1 MIFSLYLINFG
12 YVIIVLNL
20 ILYSISFFRTGK
32 VNGYFMLYLY
42 FAFFMNLLMGF
53 LRLLHHS
60 NLIVMNLFFI
70 GDLIIV
76 GLFYVSIL
84 KRKKQKT
91 VIKSC
96 IVLTLFALLIQLVMD
111 PSQLFKFNL
120 FEITLASL
128 ILVGF
133 ALVHLYNML
142 TEKKE
147 YYYFTIAVILYM
159 TSSTILYLIGNLTI
173 NLSENYKF
181 ISWGIN
187 AFLIIIYQLL
197 ILYEWKV
204 SFAKKPA
211 ELN

>member
-1 MIFSLYLINFG
+1 MISLDLVNFG
-12 YVIIVLNL
+12 YVILVLNL
-20 ILYSISFFRTGK
+20 ILYSISFFRERK
-32 VNGYFMLYLY
+32 VNGFFMLYLC
-42 FAFFMNLLMGF
+42 FAVIMNFFMEVLY
-53 LRLLHHS
+53 LLHQS

-70 GDLIIV
+70 GDLILI

-84 KRKKQKT
+84 KGKKQKT
-91 VIKSC
+91 VVKSC
-96 IVLTLFALLIQLVMD
+96 IGVALLFILMQLVFD

-120 FEITLASL
+120 FEITLCSL
-128 ILVGF
+128 LLVGF

-142 TEKKE
+142 SQQKE

-159 TSSTILYLIGNLTI
+159 SSSTILYLVGNLTI
-173 NLSENYKF
+173 DLSEDYKF

-187 AFLIIIYQLL
+187 AALLIIYQLF

-204 SFAKKPA
+204 SFAKKTT